1 MWQLYDD
8 DPTKSGSR
16 LCGCNAGPEL
26 KCTWLEEIEKKPCNT
41 ESAFYRWANT
51 THLPTFLHSIVVRPC
66 YCVRDSGWWWVWQL
80 VIVCRWHFFSDRSHP
95 CPVCLGPHQSPHM
108 AATDTMIVLLQ
119 FKIHLWSDKE
129 L

>member
-41 ESAFYRWANT
+41 ESAFYR
-51 THLPTFLHSIVVRPC
+51 
-66 YCVRDSGWWWVWQL
+66 
-80 VIVCRWHFFSDRSHP
+80 
-95 CPVCLGPHQSPHM
+95 
-108 AATDTMIVLLQ
+108 
-119 FKIHLWSDKE
+119 
-129 L
+129 